1 MTRHLYLWDYLNVAR
16 SCIAYNIL
24 DIFLCVIATVYIH
37 SLPTYKAA
45 WIRNIRAVIPVPPLR
60 PVRFCSISGFV
71 CQSRIFLHLHAPSTT
86 ISEVPV
92 EAVEFEISHRI
103 NLFLQKVLCPEVAR
117 AVDHQTTISKTWRIF
132 HFYTSNLAI
141 LFELANGLQTIE
153 QTRWGQCLNGD
164 TLWCNLQL
172 ITLQT
177 NAVHCL
183 RCLLGCS
190 LANQAENALLRRVL
204 CVC

>member
-1 MTRHLYLWDYLNVAR
+1 MARHLYLWDYLNVAR
-16 SCIAYNIL
+16 SCIAYDIL

-92 EAVEFEISHRI
+92 EAVELEVSHRI

-117 AVDHQTTISKTWRIF
+117 AIDHQTTISETRGVL
-132 HFYTSNLAI
+132 HLYTSYLAI
-141 LFELANGLQTIE
+141 LFKLTNSLQTIE
-153 QTRWGQCLNGD
+153 QARWSQCLNGD

-172 ITLQT
+172 ITL
-177 NAVHCL
+177 
-183 RCLLGCS
+183 
-190 LANQAENALLRRVL
+190 
-204 CVC
+204 

>member
-16 SCIAYNIL
+16 SCIAYDIL
-24 DIFLCVIATVYIH
+24 DVFLCVIATVGTWSILMTILAVVIH
-37 SLPTYKAA
+37 
-45 WIRNIRAVIPVPPLR
+45 PPLCPIR
-60 PVRFCSISGFV
+60 LCAIRGFV

-92 EAVEFEISHRI
+92 ETVELEISHRI
-103 NLFLQKVLCPEVAR
+103 NLLLQKVLCPEVAR
-117 AVDHQTTISKTWRIF
+117 AIDHQTTISETRGVL
-132 HFYTSNLAI
+132 HLYTSYLPI

-153 QTRWGQCLNGD
+153 QARWSQCLNGD

-177 NAVHCL
+177 YAVHCL
-183 RCLLGCS
+183 SCLLGCS
-190 LANQAENALLRRVL
+190 LANQAENALLRRIL

>member
-16 SCIAYNIL
+16 CCIAYNIL

-37 SLPTYKAA
+37 SFPTYKAA
-45 WIRNIRAVIPVPPLR
+45 WIRQILAVIPNPPFR

-86 ISEVPV
+86 ISEVPM

-103 NLFLQKVLCPEVAR
+103 NLLLQEVLCPKVAR
-117 AVDHQTTISKTWRIF
+117 AINHQTTISKTRGVL
-132 HFYTSNLAI
+132 HLYTSYLPI

-153 QTRWGQCLNGD
+153 QACWSQCLNGD

-172 ITLQT
+172 I
-177 NAVHCL
+177 
-183 RCLLGCS
+183 
-190 LANQAENALLRRVL
+190 AL
-204 CVC
+204 

>member
-1 MTRHLYLWDYLNVAR
+1 MTRHLYLWDYLYVA
-16 SCIAYNIL
+16 SCCIAYDIL
-24 DIFLCVIATVYIH
+24 DIFLCVIATVCSLRILMTILAVVIH
-37 SLPTYKAA
+37 
-45 WIRNIRAVIPVPPLR
+45 PPLCPIR
-60 PVRFCSISGFV
+60 LCAIRGFV

-92 EAVEFEISHRI
+92 EAVELEISHRI
-103 NLFLQKVLCPEVAR
+103 NLLLQKVLCPEVAR
-117 AVDHQTTISKTWRIF
+117 AIDHQTAISETRGIL
-132 HFYTSNLAI
+132 HLYTSYLAI

-153 QTRWGQCLNGD
+153 QARWSQCLNGD

-172 ITLQT
+172 IALQT

-190 LANQAENALLRRVL
+190 LANQAENALLCRVL